1 MSLSPLCAQF
11 ITLVVCSPQSITPE
25 IWASAG
31 IGFLPSER
39 IHIAML
45 THGAVKQAKLM
56 YALRAVMRLT
66 S

>member
-1 MSLSPLCAQF
+1 
-11 ITLVVCSPQSITPE
+11 VHSPQRITAE
-25 IWASAG
+25 TWANAG
-31 IGFLPSER
+31 LALQARER

-56 YALRAVMRLT
+56 YALRALMRLT